1 MRADQVL
8 TEQIRQI
15 HAQSRQT
22 YGSPRVLAAPR
33 ERGEAVG
40 RRRVAR
46 LMRRAGLRAVHGQR
60 GRMRTTVADPGAT
73 PALDRVE
80 RAFAPAAIGGPDRLW
95 LADIS
100 YIPTREVWLYLTI
113 ILDGFSRRVVGWAT
127 AEHLQT
133 ESVLAALRLSLQRPR
148 PAAGHIHHRD
158 RRCRYTSLAFG
169 QQLRVAGLGPSTGAV
184 GDCYDNAVAEAFFA
198 SLKVE
203 SVDRHDWS
211 THAAARVA
219 IFARI
224 EVWYKRQ
231 RLHSTLGYLSPAPG
245 SIQSR
250 R

>member
-1 MRADQVL
+1 M
-8 TEQIRQI
+8 
-15 HAQSRQT
+15 
-22 YGSPRVLAAPR
+22 AAP
-33 ERGEAVG
+33 GSWPLCAS
-40 RRRVAR
+40 VAR
-46 LMRRAGLRAVHGQR
+46 RSGGDGWRGSCAGRGCAPCTASAAACARRLPTR
-60 GRMRTTVADPGAT
+60 GAT

-158 RRCRYTSLAFG
+158 RGCRYTSLAFG
-169 QQLRVAGLGPSTGAV
+169 QQLRVAGLGPSTGAI

-203 SVDRHDWS
+203 SVDHHDWS
-211 THAAARVA
+211 TRAAARVA